1 MLPTM
6 PRRVGLALLCAI
18 TLVDV
23 QLFSHRFHQPTGKLG
38 EYLRRSADRSCA
50 ELDRCVRGNSVERA
64 PNKARSLTNSMRASI
79 LPRRLRVRGTEQLS
93 NLVFVP
99 FAQGASIE

>member
-1 MLPTM
+1 M
-6 PRRVGLALLCAI
+6 ALCAI

-23 QLFSHRFHQPTGKLG
+23 QLVSHRFHQPTGKLG

-50 ELDRCVRGNSVERA
+50 ELDRCVRDNSVERA
-64 PNKARSLTNSMRASI
+64 PDKARSLTKSMRATIS
-79 LPRRLRVRGTEQLS
+79 PRRLRVRGTEQQLS

-99 FAQGASIE
+99 FTQRPSIKQLGC